1 MAYTSKYLEPDK
13 DYLSLLISGSAT
25 RKHFQM
31 FLSSNPNAPTA
42 NKLREAL
49 AIHALIVAAQKL
61 VELRLRNQ
69 QSITKEEKDNETEL

>member
-1 MAYTSKYLEPDK
+1 MANTSKYLEPDK
-13 DYLSLLISGSAT
+13 DYLSLLISGSST

-49 AIHALIVAAQKL
+49 AIHALIIAAERL
-61 VELRLRNQ
+61 IGLRNQ
-69 QSITKEEKDNETEL
+69 QSTTKEEIS

>member
-1 MAYTSKYLEPDK
+1 MANTSKYLEPDK
-13 DYLSLLISGSAT
+13 DYLSLLISGSST

-49 AIHALIVAAQKL
+49 AIHALVTAAERL
-61 VELRLRNQ
+61 IGLRNQ
-69 QSITKEEKDNETEL
+69 QSTTEEEIS

>member
-1 MAYTSKYLEPDK
+1 MANTSKYLEPDK
-13 DYLSLLISGSAT
+13 DYLSLLISGSST

-49 AIHALIVAAQKL
+49 ALHALIIAAERL
-61 VELRLRNQ
+61 IELRNQ
-69 QSITKEEKDNETEL
+69 QSTTEEEIS

>member
-13 DYLSLLISGSAT
+13 DYLSLLISGLST

-49 AIHALIVAAQKL
+49 AIHALITAAERL
-61 VELRLRNQ
+61 IGLRNQ
-69 QSITKEEKDNETEL
+69 QSTTEEEIS

>member
-49 AIHALIVAAQKL
+49 AIHALITAAERL
-61 VELRLRNQ
+61 IELRNQ
-69 QSITKEEKDNETEL
+69 ENTTTT

>member
-1 MAYTSKYLEPDK
+1 MANTSKYFEPDK
-13 DYLSLLISGSAT
+13 DYLSLLISGSST

-49 AIHALIVAAQKL
+49 AIHALITAAERL
-61 VELRLRNQ
+61 IGLRNQ
-69 QSITKEEKDNETEL
+69 QSTTEEEIS